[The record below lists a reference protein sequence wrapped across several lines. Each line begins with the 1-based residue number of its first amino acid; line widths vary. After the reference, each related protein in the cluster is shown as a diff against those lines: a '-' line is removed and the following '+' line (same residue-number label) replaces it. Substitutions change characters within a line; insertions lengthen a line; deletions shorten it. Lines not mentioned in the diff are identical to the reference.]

1 MTQTIV
7 LCTLILYLGVM
18 NYLEK
23 QKATD
28 REKDLLNRLA
38 ARDLQDYAMA
48 TKRLDRGEKPVV
60 HSINELLKE
69 GEDILPVN

>member
-1 MTQTIV
+1 MTQTIIFAA
-7 LCTLILYLGVM
+7 LILYLGII
-18 NYLEK
+18 NYIDRERAHK
-23 QKATD
+23 

-48 TKRLDRGEKPVV
+48 TKRLDKGERPVV
-60 HSINELLKE
+60 KNINDLLKD